1 MNIYDLISRAQ
12 KLRKETQLDSVSP
25 DRVGGLHEDTL
36 KYINEFQLLA
46 SSPSLHKIYA
56 SVSAMQSDKSPK
68 SDLTGKPLKPGQLVV
83 IVPASQSDAT
93 AGDVYRYDGP
103 SGNTSAWTFVAKIG
117 AVPADAELSATS
129 TNPPQNKVVTEKL
142 TELKSKIDGEDSTQ
156 TLYATCNAAN
166 NQKSYTKIL
175 SNVTSIGA
183 CKMVTAGDVVYT
195 GKGNNTCFGI
205 FAISAGAT
213 DLSSI
218 ANISELV
225 NGGTTGQIYPSGT
238 EVLSYAGTGNLGEA
252 MDIYVGS
259 RFSGTV
265 GVIFEGKRIEGL
277 TDKVNA
283 NTEQIKKNTADI
295 VNNSSRIS
303 ALENGAMSSNIIDLY
318 KQQIQK
324 ARQLGYRS
332 VKSESLYPIKP
343 LAFMHISDTHTSKPN
358 TRAIQILNYLG
369 ANGFVKFLMHTG
381 DILEDP
387 KNNPPAW
394 SNIVAAAQYPVFVTS
409 GNHDVG
415 NWASSPSQYKTDSQF
430 YDFFIAPQI
439 NAWGLK
445 SDGGGTPHPS
455 GKNYYFTDFTDEK
468 IRLVVVY
475 EYEIPSVSTQTDAG
489 RGARWISQEQ
499 TNWFINSLL
508 TTPAGYGVI
517 VAKHAPDGLIGH
529 DSNPF
534 NSPFKDGENTQQ
546 TFQYRDGVA
555 YTAFFADIVQA
566 FIDRTS
572 INYVVSQSAA
582 SYQGTI
588 NVIADFRSMPSDVE
602 FICYVSGHVHADNI
616 THLATH
622 PKQME
627 LNINCDNTII
637 DNQRS
642 ETLLIEGTSFEDAIN
657 VYGIDRNRGL
667 IHVLRI
673 GANYSGNGDRKD
685 MLTIS
690 YKS

>member
-56 SVSAMQSDKSPK
+56 SVSAMQSDGAPK

-129 TNPPQNKVVTEKL
+129 INPPQNKVVTEKL
-142 TELKSKIDGEDSTQ
+142 TELESKIDGEDSTQ

-166 NQKSYTKIL
+166 NQKNYTKIL

-218 ANISELV
+218 ANISDLI
-225 NGGTTGQIYPSGT
+225 NGGATGQIYPSGT
-238 EVLSYAGTGNLGEA
+238 EVLSYAGNGNLGEA
-252 MDIYVGS
+252 KDIYVGS

-265 GVIFEGKRIEGL
+265 GVIFAGERIEGL

-283 NTEQIKKNTADI
+283 HTEQIKKNTADI
-295 VNNSSRIS
+295 VSNSSRIS
-303 ALENGAMSSNIIDLY
+303 ALENGAISSIIDLY
-318 KQQIQK
+318 KQQIQQ

-332 VKSESLYPIKP
+332 TKSESLYPIKP

-387 KNNPPAW
+387 KSNPPAW
-394 SNIVAAAQYPVFVTS
+394 SNIVAAAQYPVLLTS

-415 NWASSPSQYKTDSQF
+415 NWATSPSQYKTDAQF
-430 YDFFIAPQI
+430 YNAFVAPQI

-468 IRLVVVY
+468 IRLIVAY

-517 VAKHAPDGLIGH
+517 VAKHAPEGLIGN
-529 DSNPF
+529 DRNPF

-588 NVIADFRSMPSDVE
+588 NVIADFRSMLSDVE

-622 PKQME
+622 PKQLE
-627 LNINCDNTII
+627 LNINCDNTIAN
-637 DNQRS
+637 NQRS
-642 ETLLIEGTSFEDAIN
+642 ETLLIEGTTFEDAIN
-657 VYGIDRNRGL
+657 VYGIDRNQGV

-673 GANYSGNGDRKD
+673 GANYSSNGDNKD
-685 MLTIS
+685 MLTIA
-690 YKS
+690 YR